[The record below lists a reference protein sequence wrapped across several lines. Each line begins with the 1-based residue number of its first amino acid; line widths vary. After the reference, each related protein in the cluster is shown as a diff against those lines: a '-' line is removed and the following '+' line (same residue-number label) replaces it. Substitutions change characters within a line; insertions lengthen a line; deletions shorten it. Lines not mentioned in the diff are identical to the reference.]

1 MIFDDREIDLL
12 LEIIGNEQSRSVYGS
27 LNVLRKQMELERL
40 KTKVRN
46 LKNMCDDGRWIIWT
60 EMKLLK
66 LRLM

>member
-27 LNVLRKQMELERL
+27 FNVLRIQILERL

-46 LKNMCDDGRWIIWT
+46 LKNLSNDGR
-60 EMKLLK
+60 
-66 LRLM
+66 

>member
-40 KTKVRN
+40 KMKIRN
-46 LKNMCDDGRWIIWT
+46 LKNMCDDGR
-60 EMKLLK
+60 
-66 LRLM
+66 